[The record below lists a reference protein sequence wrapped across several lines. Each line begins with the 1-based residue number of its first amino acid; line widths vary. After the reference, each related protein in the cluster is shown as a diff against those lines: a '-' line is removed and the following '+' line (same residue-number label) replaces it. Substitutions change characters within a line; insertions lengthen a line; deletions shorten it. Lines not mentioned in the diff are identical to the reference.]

1 LRRKTI
7 NRFNLSYGELF
18 KAEKNEG
25 VVTEFGAVSVDTGKF
40 TGRSPEDKWFAS
52 GGPASKNIWWR
63 DEASP
68 VSPNKP
74 IAIETWDYLYSLAQ
88 KQLNGKDLFV
98 MDGYLGARETHRLKV
113 RLYTEIAWQAHFF
126 KNMFLSKTVGSVPTV
141 PDWEIFSAS
150 KAIVPEWE
158 KYGLNSEVAVA
169 INLEK
174 RQVVILGTW
183 YGGEIKKG
191 MFTVANYVLPLKN
204 IGSFH
209 CSANLGKK
217 GDTALFFGLSGTGK
231 TTLSHDPNR
240 LLIGDDETGWD
251 DEGIFNL
258 EGGCYAKVINLSK
271 TGEPQIYQ
279 AIKRNALLENVVVKP
294 DGSVDFTDAGKTEN
308 TRMSYPIE
316 HVGIR
321 VRGLLVG
328 PHPKTI
334 VFLTCD
340 SFGILPPVAKLTPA
354 QARYWFLSGYTAKIA
369 GTERGINEP
378 KAAFSACFG
387 QPFLPLHP
395 TVYAKILTEKIKK
408 HKCQVYLVNTG
419 WSGGGYGV
427 GKRVDLAVTR
437 QIVSDILTGKMTRVD
452 YQKLAPFNLLVPK
465 EFNPSDTWADKA
477 AYERE
482 AKKLAGLFDQNFK
495 RFEK

>member
-1 LRRKTI
+1 MWSKTI
-7 NRFNLSYGELF
+7 NKFNLSYDELF
-18 KAEKNEG
+18 KAEKSEG
-25 VVTEFGAVSVDTGKF
+25 RLTKFGAMAVDTGKF
-40 TGRSPEDKWFAS
+40 TGRSPEDKYFVA
-52 GGPASKNIWWR
+52 GGPAGNNIWWR
-63 DEASP
+63 DEKSP
-68 VSPNKP
+68 TSPNKP
-74 IAIETWDYLYSLAQ
+74 IAIETWDYLFSLAK
-88 KQLNGKDLFV
+88 KQLGGKELFV
-98 MDGYLGARETHRLKV
+98 MDGYLGARETVQMKV
-113 RLYTEIAWQAHFF
+113 RLHTEIAWQAHFF
-126 KNMFLSKTVGSVPTV
+126 KNMFLRKTVGSVPTV
-141 PDWEIFSAS
+141 PDWTIYSAS

-191 MFTVANYVLPLKN
+191 MFTVANYVLPLKGV
-204 IGSFH
+204 GSFH
-209 CSANLGKK
+209 CSANIGKD
-217 GDTALFFGLSGTGK
+217 GSSALFFGLSGTGK
-231 TTLSHDPNR
+231 TTLSHDPDR

-271 TGEPQIYQ
+271 TGEQQIYQ
-279 AIKRNALLENVVVKP
+279 AIKRNALLENVAAKP
-294 DGSVDFTDAGKTEN
+294 DGSVDFSDASKTEN

-316 HVGIR
+316 HIGIR
-321 VRGLLVG
+321 VKGPLVG

-334 VFLTCD
+334 IFLTCD
-340 SFGILPPVAKLTPA
+340 SFGILPPVARLTEM
-354 QARYWFLSGYTAKIA
+354 QARFWFLSGYTAKIA

-395 TVYAKILTEKIKK
+395 TVYAKILTDKIKK
-408 HKCQVYLVNTG
+408 HRCQVYLVNTG

-437 QIVSDILTGKMTRVD
+437 QIVSDILTGKMARAA
-452 YQKLAPFNLLVPK
+452 YFKLTPFNLLVPK
-465 EFNPSDTWADKA
+465 EFNPRDTWFDKIT
-477 AYERE
+477 YDRE

-495 RFEK
+495 RFS